1 MNLTAKQELAV
12 QAYIS
17 GMSKSEAY
25 RAAYNTENMSG
36 SSVSRTAHDVFA
48 NPKVAAR
55 IAELAAQ
62 RQSTAN
68 YTVEKA
74 MDEAAEAMK
83 FAVECGNPGALV
95 AAITLRA
102 KISGLLIDKKEIK
115 VGPLDKL
122 SHDDLRA
129 LTAAF
134 STYDGNTGEPL
145 ALPTRGNDAGGDG

>member
-1 MNLTAKQELAV
+1 MNLTAKQEMFV
-12 QAYIS
+12 QAYVN
-17 GMSKSEAY
+17 GASKSEAY
-25 RAAYNTENMSG
+25 RVAYDTENMS
-36 SSVSRTAHDVFA
+36 SPTISRNAHTLFD
-48 NPKVAAR
+48 NSKVAAR
-55 IAELAAQ
+55 RAELAAA

-68 YTVEKA
+68 YTVETA
-74 MDEAAEAMK
+74 MAEAAEAMK
-83 FAVECGNPGALV
+83 FAVKRGNPGALV

-134 STYDGNTGEPL
+134 ATYDGATGEPL
-145 ALPTRGNDAGGDG
+145 TLPAPGPDAGSSG